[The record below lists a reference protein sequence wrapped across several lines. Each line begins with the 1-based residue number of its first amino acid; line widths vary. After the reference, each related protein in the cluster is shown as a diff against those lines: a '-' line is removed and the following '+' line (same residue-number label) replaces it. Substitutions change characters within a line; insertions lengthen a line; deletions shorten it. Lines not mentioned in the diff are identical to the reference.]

1 MFFFPVDAMLI
12 CLFFRVII
20 PLNTNTDRCRESS
33 PDNRE
38 TGANPAR
45 TRHCNRMVH
54 RYNVT
59 GKTREGSGRTMIR
72 KSGNLPV
79 F

>member
-1 MFFFPVDAMLI
+1 MRLI
-12 CLFFRVII
+12 SRPLRVIMQPDTKLTGAEAI
-20 PLNTNTDRCRESS
+20 AS
-33 PDNRE
+33 DNRE
-38 TGANPAR
+38 TGANPVR

-54 RYNVT
+54 RYDVT
-59 GKTREGSGRTMIR
+59 GETREGSGRTMIR

>member
-1 MFFFPVDAMLI
+1 MLP
-12 CLFFRVII
+12 LRVIMQ
-20 PLNTNTDRCRESS
+20 
-33 PDNRE
+33 PDTKLTGAEATASGNRE

-45 TRHCNRMVH
+45 TRHCNRMVR

-59 GKTREGSGRTMIR
+59 GETREGSGRTMIR